1 MGGLGQQL
9 KGVILYVSLCA
20 RQRFFKES
28 AIRFLQNAKRVEEL
42 LRKEYKINSQIFWS
56 AAVQKTWLRKTKTNL
71 STLITT

>member
-28 AIRFLQNAKRVEEL
+28 AIRFLQNAKKDGRTAEKGIQDQFSDFFGRQRCKKHGYAK
-42 LRKEYKINSQIFWS
+42 RKRIYR
-56 AAVQKTWLRKTKTNL
+56 L
-71 STLITT
+71 